1 MMQVGILMALIGLLL
16 GVMTFLGLRGTD
28 WDYLLYMLALVGIF
42 YIRTPSEIAR
52 LRLHWKIV
60 VLYAAV
66 SSFIMLFFIIQRVTG
81 LDFNLSLAASFLI
94 GSFVL
99 LFLDRL
105 DGKSQTPTDE

>member
-1 MMQVGILMALIGLLL
+1 MTQVGLLMALIGILL

-42 YIRTPSEIAR
+42 YVRTPSKLAH

-66 SSFIMLFFIIQRVTG
+66 SSFITLFFIVQRVTG

-94 GSFVL
+94 GSFAL

-105 DGKSQTPTDE
+105 DGKYQAPTKD